1 MINCSLHVSLP
12 KKGFYRILYM
22 KIASTSFLVI
32 EDNAFTSIVVC
43 KALHSLG
50 ATQVETA
57 RTGREA
63 LNRITSMNSPPDVL
77 LLDLRMPEM
86 GGVELLRWLAEQH
99 YTGHVILTTGV
110 DEQTLIAVEDIA
122 RKSDV
127 NILGRLPKP
136 INAQALSDLLSQL
149 PQNVPDKTPA
159 SS

>member
-1 MINCSLHVSLP
+1 MAVHLQVDFW
-12 KKGFYRILYM
+12 KKGFYPDSTM
-22 KIASTSFLVI
+22 EIASITFLVI

-43 KALHSLG
+43 KALQSLG

-63 LNRITSMNSPPDVL
+63 LDRITSMDPPPNVL

-86 GGVELLRWLAEQH
+86 GGVELLHWLAEQH

-110 DEQTLIAVEDIA
+110 DEQTLNSVEDIA
-122 RKSDV
+122 RKSDI

-136 INAQALSDLLSQL
+136 LNAQALSDLLSQL
-149 PQNVPDKTPA
+149 PQNLPDSTPA
-159 SS
+159 TS

>member
-22 KIASTSFLVI
+22 KIASISFLVI

-43 KALHSLG
+43 KALQSLG

-57 RTGREA
+57 RTGRKA

>member
-1 MINCSLHVSLP
+1 MNGCSLQVDFW
-12 KKGFYRILYM
+12 KKGFYPDSYM
-22 KIASTSFLVI
+22 EIASISFLVI

-43 KALHSLG
+43 KALQSLG

-57 RTGREA
+57 RTGRKA

-110 DEQTLIAVEDIA
+110 DEQTLISVEDIA
-122 RKSDV
+122 RKSDI

-136 INAQALSDLLSQL
+136 VNAQALSDLLKQL
-149 PQNVPDKTPA
+149 PQSLPDSDPA
-159 SS
+159 S

>member
-1 MINCSLHVSLP
+1 ME
-12 KKGFYRILYM
+12 
-22 KIASTSFLVI
+22 IASTTFLVI

-43 KALHSLG
+43 KALQSLG

-63 LNRITSMNSPPDVL
+63 LDRITSMDPPPDVL

-110 DEQTLIAVEDIA
+110 DEQTLISVEDIA
-122 RKSDV
+122 RKS
-127 NILGRLPKP
+127 NINVLGRLPKP
-136 INAQALSDLLSQL
+136 VNAQALSDLLSQL
-149 PQNVPDKTPA
+149 PQNFPDSTPA
-159 SS
+159 TS